1 VVRENSDDLEL
12 LPAAVDQA
20 AFRII
25 QESLTNVVRHA
36 RAQHIWIEL
45 SQSDGAVELLVRD
58 DGMGFDVP
66 KTLDWAANRGHLGL
80 LGMKERVQ
88 ILGGHLEVDSKP
100 GLGTR
105 IRLSLPLTE
114 PISEPV

>member
-1 VVRENSDDLEL
+1 
-12 LPAAVDQA
+12 
-20 AFRII
+20 
-25 QESLTNVVRHA
+25 
-36 RAQHIWIEL
+36 
-45 SQSDGAVELLVRD
+45 
-58 DGMGFDVP
+58 
-66 KTLDWAANRGHLGL
+66 